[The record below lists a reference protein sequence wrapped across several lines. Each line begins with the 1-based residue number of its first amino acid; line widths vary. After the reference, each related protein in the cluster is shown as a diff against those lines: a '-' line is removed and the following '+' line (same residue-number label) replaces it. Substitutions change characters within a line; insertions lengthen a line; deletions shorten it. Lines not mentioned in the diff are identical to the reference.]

1 MSNLNVEALKK
12 LFPKNTTRRQG
23 GKVNGAN
30 RKRVQVM
37 LPPDTLAR
45 LDELI
50 EHDEQARSAAVAL
63 GVEVVCAIFETE
75 GDAEKAERTVAEKLA
90 DVTEPDYACQI
101 SSVIHWLGHYFRDAA
116 LPYQP

>member
-1 MSNLNVEALKK
+1 MSNLNVPALKR
-12 LFPKNTTRRQG
+12 LFPKNTTRKPG
-23 GKVNGAN
+23 GKVSGAN

-63 GVEVVCAIFETE
+63 GVEVLCA
-75 GDAEKAERTVAEKLA
+75 LA
-90 DVTEPDYACQI
+90 DPGWDGTDGEVAAK
-101 SSVIHWLGHYFRDAA
+101 LG
-116 LPYQP
+116 LTLYQPGRSRLRYHLDRLRILTGDQPT

>member
-1 MSNLNVEALKK
+1 MSNLNVDALKR

-23 GKVNGAN
+23 GKVDGAN

-50 EHDEQARSAAVAL
+50 EHDQQARSAAVAL
-63 GVEVVCAIFETE
+63 GVEVLYAVFADQEFAKAQVDSEVAAGKLLAKVAISPYE
-75 GDAEKAERTVAEKLA
+75 
-90 DVTEPDYACQI
+90 VTSFLEWVGQWC
-101 SSVIHWLGHYFRDAA
+101 LEAA
-116 LPYQP
+116 

>member
-1 MSNLNVEALKK
+1 MSNLNVDALKK

-63 GVEVVCAIFETE
+63 GVEVLNAIITRDDFE
-75 GDAEKAERTVAEKLA
+75 ASRRYLA
-90 DVTEPDYACQI
+90 SDLLSAVG
-101 SSVIHWLGHYFRDAA
+101 SSDELAYNLYTLASFVR
-116 LPYQP
+116 QP